1 MKFAIIVTNSK
12 VNVAN
17 LGTLDKKKNYVTE
30 LSIETQPDGPP
41 EDECP

>member
-12 VNVAN
+12 VDVAN
-17 LGTLDKKKNYVTE
+17 LVLWIKKNYVTE

>member
-1 MKFAIIVTNSK
+1 MKSAIIVTNSK
-12 VNVAN
+12 VDVAN
-17 LGTLDKKKNYVTE
+17 LGTLDKKNYVTE